1 MSTPTDIEADDAA
14 ATAAK
19 NNVSVDE
26 KNSPPAA
33 VPVKEGGGIRG
44 WLQVIGAFFIFFNIW
59 YEKNHV

>member
-1 MSTPTDIEADDAA
+1 MSTSTDNKADDAA

-19 NNVSVDE
+19 NDVSANE

-33 VPVKEGGGIRG
+33 VPVKEGGIRG

-59 YEKNHV
+59 YEKNNV

>member
-19 NNVSVDE
+19 NNVSADE
-26 KNSPPAA
+26 KNYPPAA
-33 VPVKEGGGIRG
+33 VPVKEGGIRG

-59 YEKNHV
+59 YEKNHI